1 MDRTIVVTGA
11 SDGIGAAA
19 ARAFAAQ
26 GERVVVVGRS
36 PDKTRAV
43 AEGIGAEHHLADFS
57 RLEEVRDLADLLLE
71 RHERIDVLANN
82 AGGIMGERTVTVDG
96 YELTFQVN
104 HLAPFLLTTLL
115 LPRMLPVG
123 GRVITTSSVAH
134 RFGGTLDLDDLGSAR
149 RYSPE
154 RAYGASKLANILFT
168 VELHRRYRAD
178 GLLSA
183 AFHPGVVATGFSA
196 DSSTALRLLYRTG
209 LSRFIRSPENG
220 AETLLWLADGEEG
233 VHWMS
238 GGYYARRAPARC
250 SKQSRDPA
258 LARGL
263 WERSEQL
270 TRPR

>member
-26 GERVVVVGRS
+26 GDRVVVVGRS
-36 PDKTRAV
+36 AEKTRTV
-43 AEGIGAEHHLADFS
+43 AESIGAEHHLADFS
-57 RLEEVRDLADLLLE
+57 RLEQVRDLADVLLE
-71 RHERIDVLANN
+71 RHERIDVLATN
-82 AGGIMGERTVTVDG
+82 AGGIMGERTMTVDG
-96 YELTFQVN
+96 HELTFQVN

-115 LPRMLPVG
+115 LPRLVAAG

-134 RFGGTLDLDDLGSAR
+134 RFGGRLDLDDLDSER

-168 VELHRRYRAD
+168 VELHRRFRAE

-220 AETLLWLADGEEG
+220 AETLLWLADGAEG
-233 VHWMS
+233 VDWTS
-238 GGYYARRAPARC
+238 GGYYAKRAPAHR
-250 SKQSRDPA
+250 SKQSRDPE

-263 WERSEQL
+263 WERSVEL
-270 TRPR
+270 TRL